1 MLNPNPN
8 AIVSSCAVLEFTC
21 LDMKAKQINTI
32 NTEDVVCERLESSV
46 TTLEKVHYREGVEEA
61 VMGSIHDFLTSE
73 KRRGQGLAKI
83 T

>member
-8 AIVSSCAVLEFTC
+8 AIVSSCAVLELTC

-46 TTLEKVHYREGVEEA
+46 TTLEKVHQGKVLKKLKW
-61 VMGSIHDFLTSE
+61 VVFTTS
-73 KRRGQGLAKI
+73 
-83 T
+83 

>member
-1 MLNPNPN
+1 M
-8 AIVSSCAVLEFTC
+8 VSSCAVLGLTC

-32 NTEDVVCERLESSV
+32 NREDVVSEPLESPI

-73 KRRGQGLAKI
+73 KRRGQSLAKI
-83 T
+83 TYISTAL

>member
-8 AIVSSCAVLEFTC
+8 AIVSSCAVLELTC

-46 TTLEKVHYREGVEEA
+46 TTLEKVH
-61 VMGSIHDFLTSE
+61 
-73 KRRGQGLAKI
+73 
-83 T
+83 